1 MASEILK
8 SELDLFKKVSFQGA
22 IENSQIIQYRPIT
35 ALSETSAI
43 EFDIP
48 ISPDEYLDLQ
58 NIYLWI
64 RGKVVQQN
72 NAVYPAAQDKRYSL
86 INYALFTIF
95 DQLDVTLAGTLVT
108 QSSKTFQYQS
118 FIEALTQSTSLAALT
133 YLEAAGFNSNFGTAK
148 DFDNISE
155 DLFKNVKRS
164 KEFTLYG
171 RLHGSIFNSDRLLL
185 NGVPVH
191 LTFTRANPRFCV
203 MGRPIQVADA
213 TATPVIPALDA
224 TEPKFQLLDISLF
237 ARKVKLSPNLLNAH
251 ARAIQISKAVY
262 PIKRPVMKIVNLPAN
277 QSTFILD
284 NVITGQ
290 LPCKLIIGLV
300 SNDAFSGT
308 FTTNPLKFANENVN
322 FLCVHIN
329 GEIYPK
335 TPYTPDYTVGSEKYE
350 REYHDLFM
358 NLGANKTI
366 SQPAIEL
373 SNFPKGFCLYAFNFN
388 SDFENAN
395 ENEYINIPKDG
406 YLNIEIRFGANIQ
419 NALKLICYA
428 LFDNTIEIDEN
439 RNVTIDYA

>member
-262 PIKRPVMKIVNLPAN
+262 PIKRPVMNI
-277 QSTFILD
+277 
-284 NVITGQ
+284 
-290 LPCKLIIGLV
+290 
-300 SNDAFSGT
+300 
-308 FTTNPLKFANENVN
+308 
-322 FLCVHIN
+322 
-329 GEIYPK
+329 
-335 TPYTPDYTVGSEKYE
+335 
-350 REYHDLFM
+350 
-358 NLGANKTI
+358 GANKTI

-373 SNFPKGFCLYAFNFN
+373 SNYPKGFCLYAFNFN

>member
-35 ALSETSAI
+35 ALSETSTV

-64 RGKVVQQN
+64 KGRVVQQDGT
-72 NAVYPAAQDKRYSL
+72 AYAADQDTRYSL

-108 QSSKTFQYQS
+108 QSSKTFHYQS
-118 FIEALTQSTSLAALT
+118 YIEALTQSTSNSDLT
-133 YLEAAGFNSNFGTAK
+133 YLTAAGFSSSFGVAAY
-148 DFDNISE
+148 DFDAI
-155 DLFKNVKRS
+155 DQKLFVDVSRS

-171 RLHGSIFNSDRLLL
+171 RFHGSIFNSDRLLL

-191 LTFTRANPRFCV
+191 LTFTRANPTFYV
-203 MGRPIQVADA
+203 MGRPLQVAVQA
-213 TATPVIPALDA
+213 PAQPALDA
-224 TEPKFQLLDISLF
+224 TEPKLQLQDISLF

-251 ARAIQISKAVY
+251 AKALQMSKAIY
-262 PIKRPVMKIVNLPAN
+262 PIKRPVIKVINLPAN
-277 QSTFILD
+277 QSTFMLD

-300 SNDAFSGT
+300 TNNAFSGSY
-308 FTTNPLKFANENVN
+308 TTNPLKFGNESVM
-322 FLCVHIN
+322 FLCAHIN
-329 GEIYPK
+329 GEQYPR
-335 TPYTPDYTVGSEKYE
+335 TPYTPDYTTGSEKYE

-366 SQPAIEL
+366 SQPAIDL
-373 SNFPKGFCLYAFNFN
+373 NGYSKGCCLYAFNFN

-406 YLNIEIRFGANIQ
+406 YLNIEIRFRANIL